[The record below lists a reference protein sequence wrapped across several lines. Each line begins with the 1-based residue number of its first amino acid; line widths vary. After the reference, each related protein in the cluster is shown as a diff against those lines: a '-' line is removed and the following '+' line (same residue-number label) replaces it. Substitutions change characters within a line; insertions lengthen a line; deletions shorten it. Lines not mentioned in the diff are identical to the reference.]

1 MAEGG
6 TGRAVCL
13 KSTGRL
19 GNEFSI
25 HGSSWGVKAV
35 NIQI

>member
-1 MAEGG
+1 MGG
-6 TGRAVCL
+6 GRIGWGDYL

-19 GNEFSI
+19 GDEFSI